1 MDNNLI
7 PIIFIAIAVIL
18 LIIWLKSYKIKH
30 DTILAFTGGLGSGKS
45 FLSVNYAIRLY
56 KKNLFAV
63 KLKNFFR
70 KEKKPLPILLSN
82 IPVLIKKNIYSYQ
95 LTERHLLLQERVPEK
110 SVVFMDEIDSFA
122 SQYDFKEKNI
132 VDIFDEFI
140 RLFRHYTQ
148 GGYLVVNAQCSEN
161 IVLVVR
167 RRLNQVVNLM
177 NFQKFLCFY
186 RVRVRNI
193 SISEEIKTIEEE
205 DTEDNMTYKIGLIPL
220 NRHYDTY
227 CYSKRYNSVPIS
239 PFTAHNQLKTNT
251 LLKNSK
257 ADYTAKIDNK
267 PLEYIPRLIKSKKHP
282 NIIVSISNFLKK
294 IQKK

>member
-1 MDNNLI
+1 MDINIL
-7 PIIFIAIAVIL
+7 PIILIAIAITL

-56 KKNLFAV
+56 KKNVLSV
-63 KLKNFFR
+63 KIKNFFS
-70 KEKKPLPILLSN
+70 KDKKPLPILLSN
-82 IPVLIKKNIYSYQ
+82 IPVLIKKDIFSYQ
-95 LTERHLLLQERVPEK
+95 LTEKHLLLQEKVPEK
-110 SVVFMDEIDSFA
+110 SVVFIDEIDSFA

-148 GGYLVVNAQCSEN
+148 GGYLVVNSQCSEN

-193 SISEEIKTIEEE
+193 SISEEIKTIEQE
-205 DTEDNMTYKIGLIPL
+205 DTEDNMTYKIGLIPFS
-220 NRHYDTY
+220 RHYDTY
-227 CYSKRYNSVPIS
+227 CYSKRYDTVPKVQ
-239 PFTAHNQLKTNT
+239 FNTHTQLKTNT
-251 LLKNSK
+251 LMKNSK
-257 ADYTAKIDNK
+257 ADYVAKTDNE
-267 PLEYIPRLIKSKKHP
+267 PLKYIPKYVPR
-282 NIIVSISNFLKK
+282 LKK
-294 IQKK
+294 LKKQYKKARSWNDKKR

>member
-1 MDNNLI
+1 MDINTL
-7 PIIFIAIAVIL
+7 PIILIIIAVVL

-45 FLSVNYAIRLY
+45 FLSVHYAIRLY
-56 KKNLFAV
+56 KKNLLSV
-63 KLKNFFR
+63 KIKNFF
-70 KEKKPLPILLSN
+70 KKDKQELPILLSN
-82 IPVLIKKNIYSYQ
+82 IPIIIKKDNYSKV
-95 LTERHLLLQERVPEK
+95 LTEKHLLLQEHIPLK
-110 SVVFMDEIDSFA
+110 SVVFIDEVDSFA

-132 VDIFDEFI
+132 IDIFDEFV

-177 NFQKFLCFY
+177 NFEKFLCFY

-193 SISEEIKTIEEE
+193 SVSEEIKTIEEE
-205 DTEDNMTYKIGLIPL
+205 DKEDNMTYKIGLLPL

-227 CYSKRYNSVPIS
+227 CYSERYKSVPKAELS
-239 PFTAHNQLKTNT
+239 SHYRLKTNT
-251 LLKNSK
+251 LMKNSK
-257 ADYTAKIDNK
+257 SDYKTQTDNIPLSPIVRTQK
-267 PLEYIPRLIKSKKHP
+267 PRKLRNIFALLAIYSKK
-282 NIIVSISNFLKK
+282 STKK
-294 IQKK
+294 